1 MSLLP
6 FSSQL
11 IADVGISLGDEGKG
25 RLIPEVADEL
35 RGTAA
40 AVTVVLK
47 VNGGANSGHTAGGVK
62 LNLLPAGVV
71 VKDAPHLCIGCGVVA
86 DPRKFWWEAKPLEQK
101 GHAILSRL
109 VIDERTMVSD
119 LTHRLLDLAWEDYR
133 TNVLAEEPRGSTGR
147 GITPAYLDEVGQQQI
162 TFSDF
167 LAGPNFFARKLA
179 QRADRALRTIQHVY
193 RVSPETFAGFFDK
206 LTTAELRANAEAIEL
221 GVFPK
226 EEFDFTRFRGATP
239 FTLNLDALTQVT
251 WAAGVAL
258 AKNIGEVRELILR
271 ELHAGHTIIGE
282 FGQAYWLD
290 KRHGFSPNVTASHTY
305 TPEFFESAGIPVQ
318 RIHTFGV
325 AKAYDT
331 KVGTHTFLTQM
342 DDAAPLTIKLKQL
355 EFGTSTGRQRM
366 VGWYDAVEKGDV
378 LRYGGYQDLMINKI
392 DALSGAM
399 PELLC
404 GPDPVMFSAEAADV
418 AVLVRAALGEGH
430 DVVGHGG
437 RPARGAEVNRVVFFE
452 LLQAIVGHHH
462 AVFGVVITTPVEL
475 IELELDVELAA
486 DGFQHAQAFGHDF
499 LADAV
504 TGNDSD
510 TERFHLMISS
520 DWVLRRCLA
529 WGCRQNKG
537 QPVGLPS

>member
-1 MSLLP
+1 MSLIP

-35 RGTAA
+35 RGTRA
-40 AVTVVLK
+40 AVSVVLK
-47 VNGGANSGHTAGGVK
+47 VNGGANSGHTAGGIK

-71 VKDAPHLCIGCGVVA
+71 VRDAAHLCIGAGVVA
-86 DPRKFWWEAKPLEQK
+86 DPRKIWWETKPLELK

-109 VIDERTMVSD
+109 LIDERTMVSD
-119 LTHRLLDLAWEDYR
+119 LTHRLLDLATEDYR
-133 TNVLAEEPRGSTGR
+133 VNVLGEEPRGSTGR

-206 LTTAELRANAEAIEL
+206 LSVAEKRANAEAIEL
-221 GVFPK
+221 GVFTAD
-226 EEFDFTRFRGATP
+226 EFDFTPFRGAAP
-239 FTLNLDALTQVT
+239 FTLNLDALTAT
-251 WAAGVAL
+251 YWAAGTAL

-271 ELHAGHTIIGE
+271 EVHAGHTIIGE

-290 KRHGFSPNVTASHTY
+290 KRHGYSPNVTASHTY

-342 DDAAPLTIKLKQL
+342 DDAHPLAIKLKQI

-366 VGWYDAVEKGDV
+366 VGWSDLVEKADA
-378 LRYGGYQDLMINKI
+378 LRYGGYDDLVLNKL
-392 DALSGAM
+392 DALSPHGTWQGGDL
-399 PELLC
+399 LLC
-404 GPDPVMFSAEAADV
+404 TGYRDAAGQTVMGVPRNDAVRRALKPIYATLPGWTSDISSIRSFAQLPPEARRYVAFTMAEIVRLAARGGSLRSLPNLRYIGVGPDPDQIISDV
-418 AVLVRAALGEGH
+418 
-430 DVVGHGG
+430 
-437 RPARGAEVNRVVFFE
+437 PATA
-452 LLQAIVGHHH
+452 
-462 AVFGVVITTPVEL
+462 EL
-475 IELELDVELAA
+475 IKLA
-486 DGFQHAQAFGHDF
+486 
-499 LADAV
+499 
-504 TGNDSD
+504 
-510 TERFHLMISS
+510 
-520 DWVLRRCLA
+520 
-529 WGCRQNKG
+529 
-537 QPVGLPS
+537 

>member
-1 MSLLP
+1 MSLHP

-35 RGTAA
+35 RGTPH
-40 AVTVVLK
+40 AVSVVLK
-47 VNGGANSGHTAGGVK
+47 VNGGANSGHTAGGIK

-71 VKDAPHLCIGCGVVA
+71 VRDAKHLCIGSGVVA
-86 DPRKFWWEAKPLEQK
+86 DPRKIWWETKPLELK

-109 VIDERTMVSD
+109 LIDERTMVTD

-133 TNVLAEEPRGSTGR
+133 EKVLAEEPRGSTGR
-147 GITPAYLDEVGQQQI
+147 GITPAYADEISQWQM

-167 LAGPNFFARKLA
+167 HAGPNFFARKLA
-179 QRADRALRTIQHVY
+179 QRADRALRVIQHVC

-206 LTTAELRANAEAIEL
+206 LTTAEQRANSEAIEL

-226 EEFDFTRFRGATP
+226 EEFDFTRFRGQTP
-239 FTLNLDALTQVT
+239 FTLNLDVLTAVT
-251 WAAGVAL
+251 WDAGVAL
-258 AKNIGEVRELILR
+258 APNIGEVRELILR

-342 DDAAPLTIKLKQL
+342 DDAHPLAIKLKRI

-366 VGWYDAVEKGDV
+366 VGWFDAVEKGDA
-378 LRYGGYQDLMINKI
+378 LRYGGFQDVMINKS
-392 DALSGAM
+392 DALTHSGDWQGD
-399 PELLC
+399 LLIC
-404 GPDPVMFSAEAADV
+404 TSYQDAAGKIYHHVPRNEAVRKTLKPVYTRHPGWTEDISQIRHF
-418 AVLVRAALGEGH
+418 AALPVNAQRYVAAMVKSTLAVAYAGEPWPAAEKLPNLRYLGVGPEPSQIIK
-430 DVVGHGG
+430 DV
-437 RPARGAEVNRVVFFE
+437 PA
-452 LLQAIVGHHH
+452 
-462 AVFGVVITTPVEL
+462 T
-475 IELELDVELAA
+475 A
-486 DGFQHAQAFGHDF
+486 D
-499 LADAV
+499 LV
-504 TGNDSD
+504 K
-510 TERFHLMISS
+510 L
-520 DWVLRRCLA
+520 V
-529 WGCRQNKG
+529 
-537 QPVGLPS
+537 

>member
-25 RLIPEVADEL
+25 RLIPEVANEL
-35 RGTAA
+35 RGTPA
-40 AVTVVLK
+40 AVSVVLK

-71 VKDAPHLCIGCGVVA
+71 VRDAAHLCIGSGVVA
-86 DPRKFWWEAKPLEQK
+86 DPRKFTWEARPLEQK
-101 GHAILSRL
+101 GHAIFSRL
-109 VIDERTMVSD
+109 VIDERAMVSD
-119 LTHRLLDLAWEDYR
+119 LTHRLLDLAWENYR
-133 TNVLAEEPRGSTGR
+133 TQILAEEPRGSTGR
-147 GITPAYLDEVGQQQI
+147 GITPAYLDEVGQAQI
-162 TFSDF
+162 TYSDF

-179 QRADRALRTIQHVY
+179 QRADRALRTIQHVC
-193 RVSPETFAGFFDK
+193 RVSPETFASFFDQ
-206 LTTAELRANAEAIEL
+206 LTAAELRANAEAIEA

-226 EEFDFTRFRGATP
+226 VEFDFTQFRGTEP
-239 FTLNLDALTQVT
+239 FSLNLPRLTEVYWQ
-251 WAAGVAL
+251 AGTTL
-258 AKNIGEVRELILR
+258 AKNIGEVRELVLR
-271 ELHAGHTIIGE
+271 ELAAGHTVIGE

-392 DALSGAM
+392 DALSGGEKLLICTAYQDAAGKRYQHVPRNEAVRKTLKPIYTQHAGWSEDISNIRRFADLPRNAQLYTAAM
-399 PELLC
+399 VRSLVQVAYGDQLPAVLPNLRYLGVGPQPSQIIKDVPPTPELIK
-404 GPDPVMFSAEAADV
+404 
-418 AVLVRAALGEGH
+418 LV
-430 DVVGHGG
+430 
-437 RPARGAEVNRVVFFE
+437 
-452 LLQAIVGHHH
+452 
-462 AVFGVVITTPVEL
+462 
-475 IELELDVELAA
+475 
-486 DGFQHAQAFGHDF
+486 
-499 LADAV
+499 
-504 TGNDSD
+504 
-510 TERFHLMISS
+510 
-520 DWVLRRCLA
+520 
-529 WGCRQNKG
+529 
-537 QPVGLPS
+537 

>member
-35 RGTAA
+35 RGTPQ
-40 AVTVVLK
+40 AVSVVLK
-47 VNGGANSGHTAGGVK
+47 VNGGANSGHTAGGIK

-71 VKDAPHLCIGCGVVA
+71 VRDAKHLCIGSGVVA
-86 DPRKFWWEAKPLEQK
+86 DPRKIWWETKPLEAK

-109 VIDERTMVSD
+109 LIDERTMVTD

-133 TNVLAEEPRGSTGR
+133 EKVLAEEPRGSTGR
-147 GITPAYLDEVGQQQI
+147 GITPAYADEIGQWQM

-167 LAGPNFFARKLA
+167 HAGPNFFARKLA
-179 QRADRALRTIQHVY
+179 QRADRALRVIQHVC

-206 LTTAELRANAEAIEL
+206 LTTAEVRANAEAIEL
-221 GVFPK
+221 GIFPK
-226 EEFDFTRFRGATP
+226 EEFDFTRFRGTEP
-239 FTLNLDALTQVT
+239 FTLNLDALTTVT

-258 AKNIGEVRELILR
+258 APNIGEVRELILR
-271 ELHAGHTIIGE
+271 ELHAGRTIIGE

-342 DDAAPLTIKLKQL
+342 DDAHPLAIKLKQI

-366 VGWYDAVEKGDV
+366 VGWFDAVEKGDA
-378 LRYGGYQDLMINKI
+378 LRYGGFQDVMINKS
-392 DALSGAM
+392 DALTHDGAWNG
-399 PELLC
+399 ELLIC
-404 GPDPVMFSAEAADV
+404 TSYQDASGKIYHHVPRNEAVRKTLKPVYTRHAGWTEDISKIRHFAELPKNAQRYVAAMMKSTLDV
-418 AVLVRAALGEGH
+418 AYAGEPWPAAEKLPNLRYLGVGPEPSQIIKDVPATADLVQL
-430 DVVGHGG
+430 
-437 RPARGAEVNRVVFFE
+437 
-452 LLQAIVGHHH
+452 
-462 AVFGVVITTPVEL
+462 T
-475 IELELDVELAA
+475 
-486 DGFQHAQAFGHDF
+486 
-499 LADAV
+499 
-504 TGNDSD
+504 
-510 TERFHLMISS
+510 
-520 DWVLRRCLA
+520 
-529 WGCRQNKG
+529 
-537 QPVGLPS
+537 

>member
-6 FSSQL
+6 FSSRL

-35 RGTAA
+35 RGTAHP
-40 AVTVVLK
+40 VSVVLK
-47 VNGGANSGHTAGGVK
+47 VNGGANSGHTAGGIK

-71 VKDAPHLCIGCGVVA
+71 VRDAAHLCIGSGVVA
-86 DPRKFWWEAKPLEQK
+86 DPRKIWWETKPLERK

-109 VIDERTMVSD
+109 LIDERTLVSD

-133 TNVLAEEPRGSTGR
+133 VNVLAEEPRGSTGR

-167 LAGPNFFARKLA
+167 LGGPNYFSRKLA
-179 QRADRALRTIQHVY
+179 ARADRACRTIQHVC
-193 RVSPETFAGFFDK
+193 RVSEATWASFFDK
-206 LTTAELRANAEAIEL
+206 LTIAEQRANAEAIEL
-221 GVFPK
+221 GVFDK
-226 EEFDFTRFRGATP
+226 SEFDFTRFRGAQP
-239 FTLNLDALTQVT
+239 FTLNLDALTSTYWTVGT
-251 WAAGVAL
+251 AL

-271 ELHAGHTIIGE
+271 ELHAGRTIIGE

-342 DDAAPLTIKLKQL
+342 DDAHPLTAKLKQL

-366 VGWYDAVEKGDV
+366 VGWFDAVEKGDA
-378 LRYGGYQDLMINKI
+378 LRYGGFQDVMINKS
-392 DALSGAM
+392 DALTHSGEWRGDLLICTSYQDAAGKIVRHVPRNEAVRKTLRPIYTKHAGWTEDISQIRHFAALPKNAQRYVAAM
-399 PELLC
+399 MKATL
-404 GPDPVMFSAEAADV
+404 DV
-418 AVLVRAALGEGH
+418 AYEGRAWPAGGELPNLRYLGVGPEPSQIIKDVPATAELVRIA
-430 DVVGHGG
+430 
-437 RPARGAEVNRVVFFE
+437 
-452 LLQAIVGHHH
+452 
-462 AVFGVVITTPVEL
+462 
-475 IELELDVELAA
+475 
-486 DGFQHAQAFGHDF
+486 
-499 LADAV
+499 
-504 TGNDSD
+504 
-510 TERFHLMISS
+510 
-520 DWVLRRCLA
+520 
-529 WGCRQNKG
+529 
-537 QPVGLPS
+537 